1 MVTAK
6 YLNNDNYNFLS
17 CRKNHNASLAWKNI
31 LDSRDIIKKGLKW
44 SLGNGE
50 DINFWMDKWLTDSS
64 LLDYVHPDNR
74 DMIDITK
81 KVRDI
86 IDHSTTHSWITHLIH
101 NYLPQ
106 DIINILNNTPMH
118 VTNIKD
124 KIIWK
129 YNSTGQFSVKS
140 TTWVNNSDIPFHRK
154 AKFLNDIWKLRLRP
168 KLQLFAWKLVRDTFQ
183 PGVS

>member
-1 MVTAK
+1 M
-6 YLNNDNYNFLS
+6 
-17 CRKNHNASLAWKNI
+17 AWKNI

-86 IDHSTTHSWITHLIH
+86 IDHSTTHSWNTHLI
-101 NYLPQ
+101 Q
-106 DIINILNNTPMH
+106 
-118 VTNIKD
+118 
-124 KIIWK
+124 
-129 YNSTGQFSVKS
+129 
-140 TTWVNNSDIPFHRK
+140 TTFR
-154 AKFLNDIWKLRLRP
+154 R
-168 KLQLFAWKLVRDTFQ
+168 T
-183 PGVS
+183 